1 MARAIR
7 DAKSSPWGNNI
18 HAVTHGAMMQSRLLG
33 VAISVLLYARGMI
46 RNGLLEAVFSELSY
60 TRALEQGSL
69 LGWNFPTDGTRE
81 L

>member
-1 MARAIR
+1 
-7 DAKSSPWGNNI
+7 
-18 HAVTHGAMMQSRLLG
+18 MQSRLLG